1 MTYLHCDI
9 LICDVNAPDK
19 SCVNRECFTGN
30 NKSKLRKK
38 RDNLPPAL
46 AFEPRSVQVQS
57 KINVIIKRKDR
68 IERSLNS
75 KFLNYSFLTFPTFR
89 TFVVS
94 EQVNQGRKY
103 NGLTLG

>member
-1 MTYLHCDI
+1 MHCDI

-75 KFLNYSFLTFPTFR
+75 KFLN
-89 TFVVS
+89 
-94 EQVNQGRKY
+94 
-103 NGLTLG
+103 